1 MYRMSTEEGF
11 PMPGRRSII
20 AATASLAVLAMLT
33 AGVAAGG
40 ATHAAGTFVNAE
52 GQSIGWVRLVEDGAG
67 IVHVNVH
74 VAGLTPG
81 LHGIH
86 IHAIGACSP
95 TFAAAGGHYN
105 PLGHE
110 HGLENVNGAH
120 AGDLPNLIVNANG
133 VAHLDTT
140 TDGVTITA
148 GPTTLFDTTAG
159 AVGSAFIIHA
169 NEDDQVTNATNGN
182 SGARVACAVIEAG

>member
-1 MYRMSTEEGF
+1 MALRKVLFAAWAGIAVLVMASAGAAA
-11 PMPGRRSII
+11 GR
-20 AATASLAVLAMLT
+20 ASL
-33 AGVAAGG
+33 
-40 ATHAAGTFVNAE
+40 HASGTFVDVTGAE
-52 GQSIGWVRLVEDGAG
+52 VGWVRLVQDTRGL
-67 IVHVNVH
+67 VHVNVH
-74 VAGLTPG
+74 VAGMAPG

-86 IHAIGACSP
+86 IHAVGACSP

-110 HGLENVNGAH
+110 HGLDNPNGAH
-120 AGDLPNLIVNANG
+120 AGDLPNLTVNAEG
-133 VAHLDTT
+133 IGHLDAK
-140 TDGVTITA
+140 TDGVTLTA

-182 SGARVACAVIEAG
+182 SGARVACAVIEAD

>member
-1 MYRMSTEEGF
+1 MS
-11 PMPGRRSII
+11 PRRSLI
-20 AATASLAVLAMLT
+20 AAWTGLALLVMVT

-40 ATHAAGTFVNAE
+40 GARHAGGTFVDVT
-52 GQSIGWVRLVEDGAG
+52 GQNIGWVRLVEDGTG

-86 IHAIGACSP
+86 IHAVGACAP

-110 HGLENVNGAH
+110 HGLDNPNGAH
-120 AGDLPNLIVNANG
+120 AGDLPNLIVNADG
-133 VAHLDTT
+133 IGHLDAT
-140 TDGVTITA
+140 TDRVTISA
-148 GPTTLFDTTAG
+148 GPTTLFDSTAG

-169 NEDDQVTNATNGN
+169 NEDDQLTNATNGN
-182 SGARVACAVIEAG
+182 SGARIACAVIEAG